1 MKKLLAVSVV
11 ALAGLS
17 VLSTRLNAQKRA
29 PAQATRPL
37 VLTEAIPLEGV
48 KGRIDHFG
56 SAGNRL
62 LISALG
68 NNTVE
73 VIDISARTVVHT
85 ITGIPNPQ
93 GVVFSP
99 EANKLFAASSKGK
112 LYIYAGTSFD
122 RIKEIDFH
130 SDVDNLRYDAANR
143 RVYVRYG
150 EIETGANGEPDAS
163 TTRQ

>member
-1 MKKLLAVSVV
+1 MKNLLAVSVM
-11 ALAGLS
+11 ALAGFS
-17 VLSTRLNAQKRA
+17 VLSTKPYAQESV

-73 VIDISARTVVHT
+73 VIDISARTVLHT
-85 ITGIPNPQ
+85 ISGIPNPQ

-99 EANKLFAASSKGK
+99 EANKLFAASSKDFGEVRTESPPGPTTCGGG
-112 LYIYAGTSFD
+112 LNCGALLV
-122 RIKEIDFH
+122 IDGPVACYQC
-130 SDVDNLRYDAANR
+130 D
-143 RVYVRYG
+143 
-150 EIETGANGEPDAS
+150 P
-163 TTRQ
+163 

>member
-17 VLSTRLNAQKRA
+17 VLSTRLNAQKSA

-73 VIDISARTVVHT
+73 VIDISARTVE
-85 ITGIPNPQ
+85 IGR
-93 GVVFSP
+93 
-99 EANKLFAASSKGK
+99 ASC
-112 LYIYAGTSFD
+112 
-122 RIKEIDFH
+122 RE
-130 SDVDNLRYDAANR
+130 
-143 RVYVRYG
+143 RV
-150 EIETGANGEPDAS
+150 
-163 TTRQ
+163 

>member
-1 MKKLLAVSVV
+1 MKKLLAVSAV

-17 VLSTRLNAQKRA
+17 VLPTKLNAQKSA
-29 PAQATRPL
+29 PAQAARPL

-56 SAGNRL
+56 SAGSRL

-73 VIDISARTVVHT
+73 VIDISARTVAHT
-85 ITGIPNPQ
+85 ISGIPNPQ

-99 EANKLFAASSKGK
+99 DANKIFAASSKGK
-112 LYIYAGTSFD
+112 LYIYDGTSFD
-122 RIKEIDFH
+122 LIKEIDFH
-130 SDVDNLRYDAANR
+130 SDVDNVRYEAANKR
-143 RVYVRYG
+143 AYVCY
-150 EIETGANGEPDAS
+150 AHHQ
-163 TTRQ
+163 TR